1 MTNIVIRPKFAV
13 SAAERIGAVTYG
25 NQFRNGYLG
34 RDWTGVGVSLKF
46 DFIIIHESGHE
57 WFGNS
62 VTANDVSDAWIQE
75 GFTTWAEMVYVEHV
89 FGYKDAIK
97 YVNGYKEKVRNLQ
110 PIIGPTGLNQW
121 PTSDMYFKGALFLH
135 TLRSIADDDQK
146 WWKTIKSYAKEFK
159 HKNIWTSDVLNF
171 FNEKLDADLKPIFD
185 QYLRH
190 ADIPTFQYAIEN
202 GVLRYRFKADVA
214 NFAMPIKIGIGED
227 EKWIYPTTVWQEEM
241 ISASEISVR
250 DDLVYV
256 DIEEI

>member
-1 MTNIVIRPKFAV
+1 MLV
-13 SAAERIGAVTYG
+13 
-25 NQFRNGYLG
+25 
-34 RDWTGVGVSLKF
+34 VSLKF

-75 GFTTWAEMVYVEHV
+75 GFTTYAEMLYVEHV

-97 YVNGYKEKVRNLQ
+97 YVNGYKEKVANIQ

-135 TLRSIADDDQK
+135 TLRSFVDDDQK
-146 WWKTIKSYAKEFK
+146 WWKTIKTYAKSFK

-185 QYLRH
+185 QYLYN
-190 ADIPTFQYAIEN
+190 AAIPTFEYSTQN
-202 GVLRYRFKADVA
+202 GELRYRWKADVP
-214 NFAMPIKIGIGED
+214 NFTMPIKIGIAGQ
-227 EKWIYPTTVWQEEM
+227 EKWIYPKTTWQEEA
-241 ISASEISVR
+241 ISVDSITVR

-256 DIEEI
+256 NVEEL